1 MSLEYLRAFHKFV
14 SSHPHIYGAVKE
26 EIHKRARGSAGGQAK
41 AKRALE
47 GGGEEIDLEEM
58 LSHPPDESPVKATN
72 AAHVE
77 GEIIETDQYFDVPT
91 VFTREG
97 VWTGTNG
104 IPTLKT
110 FDALKASAPWFVGAP
125 ITPKHIETDTI
136 RPDDRRLGHVISAT
150 AREDKRDI
158 FGVGRYFKSLLNE
171 DEIHKLQNKQ
181 NLDGSPGYFTPVRSE
196 AGNFGGKDYQATEI
210 GPYVV
215 TEYATF
221 FDGTRG
227 ACDSASGCGPF
238 QNAVDE
244 LLAEPPSLMLVDGNV
259 RKCPKKSNGANKM
272 TEELVKKL
280 NSATDEIIFLKAEL
294 EKLKNA
300 APVDIKPLEEKIA
313 AFETKFE
320 NAAKI
325 ESETKIA
332 TEKVAF
338 GKLLNAAAATD
349 SDALYTAYKADPVG
363 WLSGNKDKLLNEAE
377 AKDPAGK
384 KHADASG
391 GFDLKAEQ
399 AKLWGYN

>member
-1 MSLEYLRAFHKFV
+1 MSVEYLRAFHKFV
-14 SSHPHIYGAVKE
+14 FSHPHIYGAVKE

-41 AKRALE
+41 ARRALE
-47 GGGEEIDLEEM
+47 GGGEDIELEEM
-58 LSHPPDESPVKATN
+58 LEHVPDESPVKATN

-91 VFTREG
+91 VFTKEG

-158 FGVGRYFKSLLNE
+158 FGIGRYFKSLLNE
-171 DEIHKLQNKQ
+171 DEITKLQNKQ

-221 FDGTRG
+221 FDGTQG
-227 ACDSASGCGPF
+227 ACNSASGCGPF
-238 QNAVDE
+238 QNAADK
-244 LLAEPPSLMLVDGNV
+244 LVLDKNGNV
-259 RKCPKKSNGANKM
+259 RKCPKQQNEADKM
-272 TEELVKKL
+272 TEELEKKFNAAL
-280 NSATDEIIFLKAEL
+280 EEIASLKGEL

-300 APVDIKPLEEKIA
+300 APVDIAPLATEIADLKEKFANAAKVESDAKVATEKIA
-313 AFETKFE
+313 FK
-320 NAAKI
+320 
-325 ESETKIA
+325 
-332 TEKVAF
+332 
-338 GKLLNAAAATD
+338 KLLNAAAATE
-349 SDALYTAYKADPVG
+349 SDTMFDAFKADPVG
-363 WLSGNKDKLLNEAE
+363 WMSGNKDKLLNEAE
-377 AKDPAGK
+377 TKDPKGK
-384 KHADASG
+384 KQANAAG
-391 GFDLKAEQ
+391 AFDLQAEQ
-399 AKLWGYN
+399 ARLWGY